1 MTTLDGR
8 TTVVKE
14 GWLTMYKSRKP
25 TFFSSRPV
33 PDKLVDRAWA
43 VLHQYS
49 NKGPL
54 ISFYQVCVCDSC
66 VCVCVT
72 GVCVCVVRECL
83 FVSVFVWLH
92 IRKVQ

>member
-1 MTTLDGR
+1 M
-8 TTVVKE
+8 VKE

-43 VLHQYS
+43 ALHQFS

-54 ISFYQVCVCDSC
+54 ICFYQVTCMWAS
-66 VCVCVT
+66 
-72 GVCVCVVRECL
+72 GRGRGREGEGEGEGGL
-83 FVSVFVWLH
+83 TKYTFLWGKISKF
-92 IRKVQ
+92 

>member
-54 ISFYQVCVCDSC
+54 ISFYQVCDWC
-66 VCVCVT
+66 VCVCV
-72 GVCVCVVRECL
+72 CVCVWCKSVCLCL
-83 FVSVFVWLH
+83 FLSGS
-92 IRKVQ
+92 I